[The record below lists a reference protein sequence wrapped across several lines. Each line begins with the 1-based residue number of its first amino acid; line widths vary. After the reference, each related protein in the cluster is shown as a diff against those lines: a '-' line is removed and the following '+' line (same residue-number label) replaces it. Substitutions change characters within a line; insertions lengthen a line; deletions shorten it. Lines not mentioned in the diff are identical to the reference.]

1 MMTYEAFKE
10 ELLRRLQD
18 FYGKDMD
25 VDICRMNHNN
35 RQSYDGVKIMPK
47 ETEHRVTVAPVI
59 SIEGFFE
66 SYDNGSMKMADCVKE
81 ICREREKHGITEELL
96 RLEEH
101 LSDWE
106 AVKGHIYPIL
116 LSTKEN
122 EEMLKEL
129 VSVPML
135 DLSVAYVIRLGAAE
149 GQKGCIKIKRQML
162 EQYGIEAAQL
172 HGQAME
178 NLEKDGYEFQDIEAM
193 VRKMLDVEL
202 DAEEIGRENGRNVTW
217 DRMYVLTNAA
227 KTYGAAGILNK
238 KLIREFAGEQDFF
251 ILPSS
256 IHETIFVCARDL
268 SEKEAYD
275 NMVVEV
281 NETQVD
287 AEERL
292 SDHCYFY
299 DGQTEEIR
307 MCA

>member
-1 MMTYEAFKE
+1 MTYEEFKE
-10 ELLRRLQD
+10 ELLKRLQD
-18 FYGKDMD
+18 FYGKDME
-25 VDICRMNHNN
+25 VDIYRMNRNN

-66 SYDNGSMKMADCVKE
+66 SYDSGSMKMEECVEE
-81 ICREREKHGITEELL
+81 ICREREKHETTEAFL
-96 RLEEH
+96 RLADR

-106 AVKGHIYPIL
+106 TVKGYIYPIL

-122 EEMLKEL
+122 EEMLEEL

-135 DLSVAYVIRLGAAE
+135 DLSVAYVIRLGAGE
-149 GQKGCIKIKRQML
+149 GQKGCIKVKKRML

-178 NLEKDGYEFQDIEAM
+178 NLEKDGYEFQDIEDM
-193 VRKMLDVEL
+193 VRKMLNVES
-202 DAEEIGRENGRNVTW
+202 DAEESSGENGRTIME

-238 KLIREFAGEQDFF
+238 KLVQGFAGKQDFF

-256 IHETIFVCARDL
+256 IHEMIFVCARDL
-268 SEKEAYD
+268 SEKEAFD

-299 DGQTEEIR
+299 DGQTGEIR